1 MIEGKT
7 CYRLT
12 SLIVTVFMVVTF
24 GSCIYDYEGDCSV
37 EIPSTWH
44 KADVK
49 AGYNTEWE
57 VPITPRM
64 NWEKHWPESIGVSY
78 SALRPAIPSG
88 LRMVCYNGHDPVPHL
103 INMAPQGG
111 EIDVPGGVLDVL
123 FYNND
128 TEYIVF
134 ENINHFS
141 EVTATTRLRMRAS
154 YKGNTAL
161 GTEYG
166 AEPTVSAP
174 DMLFTTSMTGYRPA
188 ADSTTIEAYL
198 EPVVFSYAV
207 HFKFERGLEHVV
219 LARGT
224 LTGMAAGVN
233 MHTRTTLHDRATIL
247 YDCTPHDGGIT
258 AIVHSFGVPDY
269 RVNDEHPDMTGRY
282 GITLEMLLDN
292 GKTITRDFDV
302 SSQVAVQ
309 PAGGVIMV
317 GNISITEEESKPP
330 TGGGAFDVD
339 VADWGDNEDIYIDF

>member
-7 CYRLT
+7 YNRLV
-12 SLIVTVFMVVTF
+12 SLIVTTFMAAMF
-24 GSCIYDYEGDCSV
+24 GSCIYDYEGDCSE

-44 KADVK
+44 KTDIEAT
-49 AGYNTEWE
+49 YNTEWE

-64 NWEKHWPESIGVSY
+64 DWESHWPDSIGIPY

-88 LRMVCYNGHDPVPHL
+88 LRMACYNSHDPVPYL
-103 INMAPQGG
+103 INMPSQGG
-111 EIDVPGGVLDVL
+111 EIDVPGEILDVL

-134 ENINHFS
+134 ENVNHFS
-141 EVTATTRLRMRAS
+141 EVTATTRLKTRAS
-154 YKGNTAL
+154 YTGNSAL
-161 GTEYG
+161 GSEYE

-174 DMLFTTSMTGYRPA
+174 DMLFTTSMTDYRPA
-188 ADSTTIEAYL
+188 DDSTTIEVYL

-207 HFKFERGLEHVV
+207 HFTFKHGLEHVV

-233 MHTRTTLHDRATIL
+233 LYTRTTIHERATIL
-247 YDCTPHDGGIT
+247 YDCTLHNEGIT
-258 AIVHSFGVPDY
+258 AIVQSFGVPDY
-269 RVNDEHPDMTGRY
+269 HVNDEHPDMTGRY

-292 GKTITRDFDV
+292 GKTVTRDFDV
-302 SSQVAVQ
+302 SPQVAVQ
-309 PAGGVIMV
+309 PSGGVIMV
-317 GNISITEEESKPP
+317 GDISITEDESKPP

>member
-1 MIEGKT
+1 MAV
-7 CYRLT
+7 LT
-12 SLIVTVFMVVTF
+12 AVSLD
-24 GSCIYDYEGDCSV
+24 SCIYDYEGDCSD
-37 EIPSTWH
+37 ETTSSTWH
-44 KADVK
+44 KVYVA

-64 NWEKHWPESIGVSY
+64 DWENHWPESIGVSY

-88 LRMVCYNGHDPVPHL
+88 LRMMCYNSLDVVPHPV
-103 INMAPQGG
+103 NMPAQGG
-111 EIDVPGGVLDVL
+111 DIDIPGGVLNIL

-134 ENINHFS
+134 ENINDFS
-141 EVTATTRLRMRAS
+141 EVTATTRLRSRAS

-161 GTEYG
+161 GTSND

-174 DMLFTTSMTGYRPA
+174 DMLFTTSLTDYRS

-207 HFKFERGLEHVV
+207 HFKFDKGLNHVV

-224 LTGMAAGVN
+224 LSGMARGVN
-233 MHTRTTLHDRATIL
+233 LYTRTTLHDKATIL

-258 AIVHSFGVPDY
+258 AVVNSFGVPDY
-269 RVNDEHPDMTGRY
+269 RIHDEHPDMTGRY
-282 GITLEMLLDN
+282 GITLELLLDN
-292 GKTITRDFDV
+292 GKTVTRDFDV
-302 SSQVAVQ
+302 SPQVAVQ
-309 PAGGVIMV
+309 PAGGVIMI

-330 TGGGAFDVD
+330 SGGGAFDVD